1 MNRIFEY
8 TVLAVLAL
16 SLLGSAQPVYAQLT
30 AGAQLG
36 YGSASYGQVLG
47 GELEDIKEWSG
58 RFSAAY
64 VYEDLFF
71 TGLYQYAHALQE
83 TNITR
88 NLGLV
93 GANYLFLDQEI
104 LRVYGGLGYQYLY
117 NRFNHPPAV
126 EGGVPTALSGRGFV
140 GQAVVRIEIDPS
152 IHTTATVSGSPWLKW
167 TFHQGERPIPTSI
180 TVGRLITSSI

>member
-93 GANYLFLDQEI
+93 GANYLFFRPRNIAGVRRIRLSVPLQPFQPPPRRGRRRAHRFE
-104 LRVYGGLGYQYLY
+104 RAWFCGPGGCPDR
-117 NRFNHPPAV
+117 N
-126 EGGVPTALSGRGFV
+126 
-140 GQAVVRIEIDPS
+140 
-152 IHTTATVSGSPWLKW
+152 
-167 TFHQGERPIPTSI
+167 
-180 TVGRLITSSI
+180 